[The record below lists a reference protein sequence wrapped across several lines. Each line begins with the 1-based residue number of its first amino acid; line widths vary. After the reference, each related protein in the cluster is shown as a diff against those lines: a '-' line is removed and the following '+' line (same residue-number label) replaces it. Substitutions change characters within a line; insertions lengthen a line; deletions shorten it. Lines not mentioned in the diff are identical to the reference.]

1 MTDYVRLRK
10 TMVES
15 QLRPNKVIDQRV
27 IGAFE
32 SVPRE
37 AFAPQSLRGV
47 AYMDEDLH
55 LGDGRYLIEPMVL
68 ARLLQAA
75 EIGPDDVVLDIGCGS
90 GYSAAVIAKLAST
103 VVALESDPEL
113 AREATARLA
122 DLGIDNAVVV
132 QGPLEIGFPKQA
144 PYQAVVLEGAVHEVP
159 TAILQQLAPNGRCVA
174 VQQAGSPASSFSGLK
189 GGGVG
194 HAVRMQRTGSN
205 VASRILFD
213 AQVPPLPGFA
223 RQAAFVF

>member
-1 MTDYVRLRK
+1 MTDYVRLRR

-15 QLRPNKVIDQRV
+15 QLRPNKVIDPRV
-27 IGAFE
+27 IEAFE

-37 AFAPQSLRGV
+37 VFAPKSLRGV

-75 EIGPDDVVLDIGCGS
+75 EIRPDDVVLDIGCGS
-90 GYSAAVIAKLAST
+90 GYSAAIIAKLAST
-103 VVALESDPEL
+103 VVALESDPDL
-113 AREATARLA
+113 AREATARLS

-132 QGPLEIGFPKQA
+132 QGPLEAGYPKQA
-144 PYQAVVLEGAVHEVP
+144 PYRAIVIEGAVHEVP
-159 TAILQQLAPNGRCVA
+159 IEILQQLSADGRCVA
-174 VQQAGSPASSFSGLK
+174 VQQAGAPPSAFSGLK

-194 HAVRMQRTGSN
+194 RAVLLQRAGGS
-205 VASRILFD
+205 VASRVMFD
-213 AQVPPLPGFA
+213 AQVPPLPGFSA
-223 RQAAFVF
+223 RPAFVF